1 MGLAEIFRAQIIYF
15 GDMNFRVIFCF
26 VLFLVV
32 GVLAASPT
40 MVIGVVLEAESDLP
54 VKDVSVAY
62 KSGKRIGETDSRGR
76 FELSVDSKSATLVFK
91 KEGFDSVFVDLQDVA
106 DLMDMVV
113 SLSTNV
119 TNLGAST
126 IIGGGEPEKWVVDR
140 TVQLDKLEDAA
151 GMRFDLTEHLSQM
164 PGISGQKDFSSAL
177 YYDGSRASDVAYHLG
192 RLRIPNMRHLD
203 VGFPGNLSIVNPH
216 TLSGIEVHDH
226 YGRGPLGQGLA
237 TSIQYIPEQ
246 TSGEWGLRGSA
257 GLTLQEI
264 VLDAPFFIWDSF
276 RFAFRRLDGE
286 MLKNLGEKF
295 FTEFRKRDD
304 DCSGDCKVKSSDPF
318 DLSAF
323 DIYAQLNGSDS
334 LGNTTWALR
343 VLYSSDEYKVSQD
356 TSSSYGSIN
365 SIDIIEGSQKYL
377 VVGGEYASKF
387 GASFH
392 AGLVRESLS
401 DTIRDTTGFRSGKL
415 TDETART
422 FIDGYDQTHTTL
434 SAGADKDF
442 HADIFGA
449 GLRGAV
455 LYEHHIV
462 ERSFP
467 IPGGMESSDYQTG
480 ILSGAA
486 TLDWKGEFSEHMF
499 SVGAVADAADHN
511 ARPTVSFDM
520 ERNLSKTDT
529 AYWRLFGNAAYRA
542 DWKHYFD
549 DGDLTGRLET
559 GMSFKMGFGY
569 RSKYFMAQFAGFGRF
584 YFDPLLPLPKAFAN
598 YNDVTP
604 VNNAWVSG
612 ATGSLEWKTSHHFS
626 MAMNASS
633 VYGEYELDGGKSL
646 PWEANSRLDIVSHF
660 RYYPRK
666 DSIVSVILTHHA
678 AWHRPLYYYSIK
690 TAPDGKGGTRQ
701 LRDYHEFTDLYRTDI
716 RVNLDLTKSK
726 FFFRHARFYLEL
738 DNIFSKLDVG
748 ALKFLGAENGRERSY
763 VARDNDKNTANGYD
777 LVPFIAKGMGLYFQ
791 FGVEVQLGI

>member
-1 MGLAEIFRAQIIYF
+1 
-15 GDMNFRVIFCF
+15 MNFRLFFSF
-26 VLFLVV
+26 VLFIVV
-32 GVLAASPT
+32 GVFAASPT
-40 MVIGVVLEAESDLP
+40 TVIGVVLEA
-54 VKDVSVAY
+54 
-62 KSGKRIGETDSRGR
+62 SGKRIGETDSRGR
-76 FELSVDSKSATLVFK
+76 FELTVDSKNASLVFK
-91 KEGFDSVFVDLQDVA
+91 KEGFDSVFVDLQDYA
-106 DLMDMVV
+106 DLLDMVIT
-113 SLSTNV
+113 LSTNV

-126 IIGGGEPEKWVVDR
+126 IIGDGEPIKWEVER
-140 TVQLDKLEDAA
+140 TVKLEKLEDAA

-164 PGISGQKDFSSAL
+164 PGVSGQKDFSSAL

-203 VGFPGNLSIVNPH
+203 VGFPGNLSIINPH

-226 YGRGPLGQGLA
+226 YGQGPVGQGLA

-246 TSGEWGLRGSA
+246 TKGEWGLRGSA
-257 GLTLQEI
+257 GLTLQEV

-276 RFAFRRLDGE
+276 RFAFRRLDGD

-295 FTEFRKRDD
+295 FTEFRKRGD

-334 LGNTTWALR
+334 LGNKTWALR
-343 VLYSSDEYKVSQD
+343 ALYSSDEYTISQD
-356 TSSSYGSIN
+356 TSSTYGAIN
-365 SIDIIEGSQKYL
+365 SIDIIDGSQSYL
-377 VVGGEYASKF
+377 VIGAEYASKF

-401 DTIRDTTGFRSGKL
+401 DTLRDTTGFRSGKL
-415 TDETART
+415 SDESART
-422 FIDGYDQTHTTL
+422 FIDGYSQTHTTL
-434 SAGADKDF
+434 SVGADKDF

-455 LYEHHIV
+455 LYEHHLV

-467 IPGGMESSDYQTG
+467 VTGGEESSDYQTG
-480 ILSGAA
+480 VLSGAV
-486 TLDWKGEFSEHMF
+486 TLDWKDNYSEHML
-499 SVGAVADAADHN
+499 SVGAVADAMDHK
-511 ARPTVSFDM
+511 ALPTASFDM
-520 ERNLSKTDT
+520 ERNLSKTDS

-549 DGDLTGRLET
+549 DGDLTGRLESGT
-559 GMSFKMGFGY
+559 SLKLGFGY
-569 RSKYFMAQFAGFGRF
+569 RSKYLVAQFSGFGRF

-604 VNNAWVSG
+604 VDYAWVSG
-612 ATGSLEWKTSHHFS
+612 ASGSLEWKTSHHFS

-633 VYGEYELDGGKSL
+633 VYGEYELENGKSL
-646 PWEANSRLDIVSHF
+646 PWEANSRFDIVSHF

-678 AWHRPLYYYSIK
+678 AWHRPLYYYAIK
-690 TAPDGKGGTRQ
+690 PASNGKGGTRE
-701 LRDYHEFTDLYRTDI
+701 LKDYNEFTDLYRTDV
-716 RVNLDLTKSK
+716 RVNLDLTKTK
-726 FFFRHARFYLEL
+726 GFFRNARFYLEL
-738 DNIFSKLDVG
+738 DNIFSKLDVA
-748 ALKFLGAENGRERSY
+748 ALKFLGSENGRERSW

>member
-1 MGLAEIFRAQIIYF
+1 MKFRL
-15 GDMNFRVIFCF
+15 IFCF
-26 VLFLVV
+26 ILFLVV
-32 GVLAASPT
+32 GALAASPT
-40 MVIGVVLEAESDLP
+40 TIIGVVLEAESDLP
-54 VKDVSVAY
+54 VKDVAVSY

-76 FELSVDSKSATLVFK
+76 FELSVDSKNATLVFK
-91 KEGFDSVFVDLQDVA
+91 KEGFDSVFVDLQDYA
-106 DLMDMVV
+106 ALLDMVIT
-113 SLSTNV
+113 LSTNV

-126 IIGGGEPEKWVVDR
+126 IIGDGEPVKWEVER
-140 TVQLDKLEDAA
+140 TVKLEKLEDAA

-177 YYDGSRASDVAYHLG
+177 YYDGSRAGDVAYHLG

-203 VGFPGNLSIVNPH
+203 VGFPGNLSIINPH

-226 YGRGPLGQGLA
+226 YGQGPVGQGLA

-246 TSGEWGLRGSA
+246 TKGEWGLRGSA
-257 GLTLQEI
+257 GLTVQEV

-304 DCSGDCKVKSSDPF
+304 DCSDDCKVKSSDPF
-318 DLSAF
+318 DLTAF

-334 LGNTTWALR
+334 LGNKTWALR
-343 VLYSSDEYKVSQD
+343 TLYSSDEYKVSQD
-356 TSSSYGSIN
+356 TSSTYGAVN
-365 SIDIIEGSQKYL
+365 SIDIIEGSQSYL
-377 VVGGEYASKF
+377 VIGAEYASKF

-392 AGLVRESLS
+392 AGLVREHLS
-401 DTIRDTTGFRSGKL
+401 DTLRDTTGFRSGKL
-415 TDETART
+415 SEESART
-422 FIDGYDQTHTTL
+422 FIDGYSQTHTTL

-442 HADIFGA
+442 NADIFGA

-455 LYEHHIV
+455 LYEHHMV
-462 ERSFP
+462 ERSYP
-467 IPGGMESSDYQTG
+467 IPGGEESSDYQTG
-480 ILSGAA
+480 VLSGAV
-486 TLDWKGEFSEHMF
+486 TLDWKNEFSEHII
-499 SVGAVADAADHN
+499 SVGAVADAADHK
-511 ARPTVSFDM
+511 ALPTASFDM
-520 ERNLSKTDT
+520 ERNLSKTDS

-549 DGDLTGRLET
+549 DGDLTGRLESGT
-559 GMSFKMGFGY
+559 SLKLGLGY
-569 RSKYFMAQFAGFGRF
+569 RSKYLVAQFSGFGRF

-598 YNDVTP
+598 YEDVTP
-604 VNNAWVSG
+604 VDYAWVSG
-612 ATGSLEWKTSHHFS
+612 ASGSLEWKTSHHFS

-633 VYGEYELDGGKSL
+633 VYGEYELKGGKSL
-646 PWEANSRLDIVSHF
+646 PWEANSRLDVVSHF

-678 AWHRPLYYYSIK
+678 AWHRPLYYYAIK
-690 TAPDGKGGTRQ
+690 PATNEKNGTRE
-701 LRDYHEFTDLYRTDI
+701 LKDYNKFTDLYRTDL
-716 RVNLDLTKSK
+716 RVNLDLTRSK
-726 FFFRHARFYLEL
+726 GFFRHARFYLEL
-738 DNIFSKLDVG
+738 DNIFSKLDVA
-748 ALKFLGAENGRERSY
+748 ALKFLGSENGRERSW

>member
-1 MGLAEIFRAQIIYF
+1 
-15 GDMNFRVIFCF
+15 MNFRLFFSF

-40 MVIGVVLEAESDLP
+40 TVIGVVLEADSDLP
-54 VKDVSVAY
+54 IKDVSVSY
-62 KSGKRIGETDSRGR
+62 KSGKKIGATDSRGR
-76 FELSVDSKSATLVFK
+76 FELSVESKSASLVFK
-91 KEGFDSVFVDLQDVA
+91 KEGFDSVFVDLQDFA
-106 DLMDMVV
+106 DLMDMVIT
-113 SLSTNV
+113 LRTNV
-119 TNLGAST
+119 TDLGAST
-126 IIGGGEPEKWVVDR
+126 IIGDGEPIKLDVDR
-140 TVQLDKLEDAA
+140 TVKLEKLEDAA

-177 YYDGSRASDVAYHLG
+177 YYDGSRAGDVAYHLG

-226 YGRGPLGQGLA
+226 YGQGPLGQGLA

-246 TSGEWGLRGSA
+246 TSGEWGLKGSA
-257 GLTLQEI
+257 GLTLQEV

-295 FTEFRKRDD
+295 YTEFRKRDD
-304 DCSGDCKVKSSDPF
+304 DCSDDCKVKSSDPF

-343 VLYSSDEYKVSQD
+343 TLFSSDEYKVSQD
-356 TSSSYGSIN
+356 TSTTYGSVN
-365 SIDIIEGSQKYL
+365 SIDIIEGHQSYL
-377 VVGGEYASKF
+377 VIGAEYASKF

-392 AGLVRESLS
+392 AGLVRESLG
-401 DTIRDTTGFRSGKL
+401 DTIRDTTGFRTGKL
-415 TDETART
+415 SDESART
-422 FIDGYDQTHTTL
+422 FIDGYSQTHTTL
-434 SAGADKDF
+434 SLGADKRF
-442 HADIFGA
+442 NADIFGA
-449 GLRGAV
+449 DLRGAI
-455 LYEHHIV
+455 LYEHHFV

-467 IPGGMESSDYQTG
+467 IPGGKESCDYQTG
-480 ILSGAA
+480 VLSGAA
-486 TLDWKGEFSEHMF
+486 TLDWKNDFSEHML
-499 SVGAVADAADHN
+499 SVGAVADGADHN

-520 ERNLSKTDT
+520 ERNLSKTDS
-529 AYWRLFGNAAYRA
+529 AYWRLFTNAAYRA
-542 DWKHYFD
+542 DWKHFFD

-559 GMSFKMGFGY
+559 GASLKVGVGY
-569 RSKYFMAQFAGFGRF
+569 RSKYLVAQVAGFGRY
-584 YFDPLLPLPKAFAN
+584 YFDPLLPLPKAFAH
-598 YNDVTP
+598 YKDVTP
-604 VNNAWVSG
+604 VDYAWVTG

-626 MAMNASS
+626 LAMNASS

-646 PWEANSRLDIVSHF
+646 PWEANSRLDIVTHL

-678 AWHRPLYYYSIK
+678 AWHRPLYCYTIK
-690 TAPDGKGGTRQ
+690 PASDGKSGTRR
-701 LRDYHEFTDLYRTDI
+701 LRDYNEFTDLYRTDL

-748 ALKFLGAENGRERSY
+748 ALKFLGSENGRERSW
-763 VARDNDKNTANGYD
+763 VARDNDKNTNNGYD

-791 FGVEVQLGI
+791 FGVEVQLGL